1 MTDTT
6 RDHAIGLIGIGK
18 VRLLEG
24 AGLVVMTRAERDAL
38 HNFAVCVRAWSDNAL
53 PDDEVIER
61 FNAAVAALPEVPR

>member
-1 MTDTT
+1 MTDT

-38 HNFAVCVRAWSDNAL
+38 HDLAACVRLWSENEMVDH
-53 PDDEVIER
+53 EVVER
-61 FNAAVAALPEVPR
+61 FTAAMAALPKEII